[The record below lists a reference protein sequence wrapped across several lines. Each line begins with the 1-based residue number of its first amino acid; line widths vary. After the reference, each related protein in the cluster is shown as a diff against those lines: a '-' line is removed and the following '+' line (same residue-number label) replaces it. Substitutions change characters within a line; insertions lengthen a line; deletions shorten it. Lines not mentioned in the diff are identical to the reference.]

1 MKQILLVTFSLMFI
15 VSCSSFKATRDS
27 AKDSDEK
34 SLEITDN
41 WVAEDT
47 RQAVQEMLK
56 QMKSHKGWKRF
67 LAKSRGVPKVFIAE
81 VQNNTSE
88 AYFPIDDFNDEFL
101 YELSSSGDFRLV
113 DAAARDKI
121 LQEITYQND
130 GMVDPAQAKN
140 IGKQLGADL
149 MIFGSIHMK
158 PEKRSGKTLKQY
170 SVNLRMTNIET
181 AEEVLRT
188 RHRVYKSSDKNSY
201 GW

>member
-1 MKQILLVTFSLMFI
+1 MKNALVLLLITVFSA
-15 VSCSSFKATRDS
+15 SCASFKASRDS

-34 SLEITDN
+34 SLGITDN

-47 RQAVQEMLK
+47 RQAIQGVLK
-56 QMKSHKGWKRF
+56 QMKTHNGWKRY
-67 LAKSRGVPKVFIAE
+67 LAKNKGTPKVFIAE

-101 YELSSSGDFRLV
+101 YELSTSGDFRLV

-130 GMVDPAQAKN
+130 GMVDPSQAKN

-158 PEKRSGKTLKQY
+158 PEKRDGKTLKQY
-170 SVNLRMTNIET
+170 SVNLRMTNVET

-188 RHRVYKSSDKNSY
+188 RHRVFKSSDKSSY